1 MQTNT
6 ATQFLPS
13 INNDKKVEI
22 IIENDEAVIKL
33 STFTE
38 HLGWCCQKTMRLD
51 AELLDDLHHII
62 ASARYKLNRQ
72 KSEEGVAGSSN
83 VINFPNVA

>member
-6 ATQFLPS
+6 APQFLPS
-13 INNDKKVEI
+13 INDDKKLEVV
-22 IIENDEAVIKL
+22 IENDEAVIKL

-38 HLGWCCQKTMRLD
+38 NLGWCCQKTMRLN

-72 KSEEGVAGSSN
+72 KSDVGIAEFSN
-83 VINFPNVA
+83 VIEFPNVA

>member
-13 INNDKKVEI
+13 INNDKKVEVV
-22 IIENDEAVIKL
+22 IENDEAVIKL

-38 HLGWCCQKTMRLD
+38 NLGWCCQKTMRLN

-62 ASARYKLNRQ
+62 ASARYKLNLQ
-72 KSEEGVAGSSN
+72 KSVEGGAGFSN
-83 VINFPNVA
+83 IIEFPNVA

>member
-13 INNDKKVEI
+13 INDDKKVEVF
-22 IIENDEAVIKL
+22 IENDEAVIKL

-38 HLGWCCQKTMRLD
+38 NLGWCAQKTMRLD

-62 ASARYKLNRQ
+62 ASARYKLNGQ
-72 KSEEGVAGSSN
+72 KAEQNGTSFSN
-83 VINFPNVA
+83 IIEFPQVS

>member
-13 INNDKKVEI
+13 INNDKKVEVV
-22 IIENDEAVIKL
+22 IENDEAVIKL

-38 HLGWCCQKTMRLD
+38 NLGWCAQKTMRLD

-62 ASARYKLNRQ
+62 AAARYKLNSQ
-72 KSEEGVAGSSN
+72 KPKENSSALTN
-83 VINFPNVA
+83 VIAFPSVA